1 MREKEFLGM
10 SDNLMGSI
18 PEDKPTAEKIFA
30 KEDHKELLAAIQER
44 DRNLLYYKY
53 NLELSDKKIAEIM
66 DIPADNIREYL
77 VRARRRVLKILDGKG
92 L

>member
-1 MREKEFLGM
+1 
-10 SDNLMGSI
+10 
-18 PEDKPTAEKIFA
+18 
-30 KEDHKELLAAIQER
+30 LAAIQER